1 MDPIYGIVAL
11 LAIGVFFI
19 TVGYTPTRTLR
30 LWWLAFKDW
39 LKFSSVFLLMGGLV
53 AAYFL
58 VWIGIPFLICIALM
72 KLIGWL

>member
-1 MDPIYGIVAL
+1 MDARYGIVAL

-30 LWWLAFKDW
+30 RVWYDFKDW
-39 LKFSSVFLLMGGLV
+39 LKFTSVFLLMGGLV